1 MPPLPTVSG
10 RKAVRTFVSLG
21 WSVARQSGC
30 HVILTGPG
38 HVATLSVPDQ
48 AVVGMGTLRALLR
61 SAQISVDEFVRAHDQ
76 L

>member
-21 WSVARQSGC
+21 WSVARQSGS
-30 HVILTGPG
+30 HVILTRPG
-38 HVATLSVPDQ
+38 HIATLSVPDHA
-48 AVVGMGTLRALLR
+48 AVAKGTLRALLR

>member
-10 RKAVRTFVSLG
+10 RKAVRIFVSLG
-21 WSVARQSGC
+21 WSVARQSGS
-30 HVILTGPG
+30 HVILTRPG
-38 HVATLSVPDQ
+38 QIATLSVPDHA
-48 AVVGMGTLRALLR
+48 AVAKGTLRALLR